1 MKIRLL
7 LYFFL
12 CFIFCFLNFLEDLQ
26 EASLPLALTEVIL
39 IFPMSFGFTLGVF
52 YIYRRI
58 VKTPFYLSKN
68 ELNRK
73 LFLYSTGIVIV
84 LLFSPILKFIS
95 LQLFNDDKNSQFFD
109 TLFFA
114 FFGIVGVFVFFVFS
128 IEAYLV
134 SEQQKNELR
143 IKLYEVEL
151 DSLNDKYI
159 SLKNQLNPHFIF
171 NCFSNIVSLIDK
183 DSEKAIRFVEEL
195 SNVFRYNLTTS
206 EELLVKLTD
215 ELKLLESYIKLQKIR
230 HEGSLHFDIKID
242 ASKLPFLIPPL
253 TLEVLVENSLKH
265 TVFDKSNPLYISIY
279 SIGDLLVIENNY
291 SPKAIMETE
300 SLGIGLKSIEKQFR
314 LLGQKLPTFKIE
326 NNLFKV
332 ELSLIDPSDA

>member
-1 MKIRLL
+1 
-7 LYFFL
+7 
-12 CFIFCFLNFLEDLQ
+12 
-26 EASLPLALTEVIL
+26 
-39 IFPMSFGFTLGVF
+39 
-52 YIYRRI
+52 

-84 LLFSPILKFIS
+84 LLLSLILRFIS

-183 DSEKAIRFVEEL
+183 DSEKAVRFVEEL
-195 SNVFRYNLTTS
+195 SNVFRYNLSTS
-206 EELLVKLTD
+206 EELLVKLSD

-265 TVFDKSNPLYISIY
+265 TVFDKSNPLYTSIY

-291 SPKAIMETE
+291 SPKVIMETE
-300 SLGIGLKSIEKQFR
+300 SLGIGLKSIEKQYR
-314 LLGQKLPTFKIE
+314 LLGQKLPAFKIE

-332 ELSLIDPSDA
+332 ELILIDPSDA

>member
-1 MKIRLL
+1 MKIRFT
-7 LYFFL
+7 LYFIL
-12 CFIFCFLNFLEDLQ
+12 CFIFSFLNFLEDLQ

-39 IFPMSFGFTLGVF
+39 VFPMSFGFTLGVF
-52 YIYRRI
+52 FIYRKI
-58 VKTPFYLSKN
+58 VKTPFYLSTN
-68 ELNRK
+68 ELYRK
-73 LFLYSTGIVIV
+73 LFLYSIGIVIV
-84 LLFSPILKFIS
+84 FLLSLILRFLS

-114 FFGIVGVFVFFVFS
+114 FLGIVGVFVFFVFS

-143 IKLYEVEL
+143 VKLYEVEL

-183 DSEKAIRFVEEL
+183 DSEKAVRFVEEL
-195 SNVFRYNLTTS
+195 SNVFRYNLVTS
-206 EELLVKLTD
+206 EELLVKLSD
-215 ELKLLESYIKLQKIR
+215 ELRLLESYIELQKIR
-230 HEGSLHFDIKID
+230 HEGSLHFDFKID
-242 ASKLPFLIPPL
+242 VSKLPFLIPPL

-265 TVFDKSNPLYISIY
+265 TVFDKSSPLHISIY
-279 SIGDLLVIENNY
+279 TQDDLLVIENNY
-291 SPKAIMETE
+291 RPKVVMETE

-314 LLGQKLPTFKIE
+314 LLGQQLPKFKIE
-326 NNLFKV
+326 NNVFKV
-332 ELSLIDPSDA
+332 ELILIDPLDA